1 MIRNKLLNSLK
12 LIYSTEKFDYIG
24 IYNDKYG
31 DNYLSFKIDNNK
43 NLAFKV
49 VNKNCF
55 KICPVKII
63 SSTVYQEGF
72 ESQILK
78 FDGKQT
84 ILYSYVNAI
93 CLSEEKFNGRAFDF
107 DMQLIIKSLE
117 G

>member
-1 MIRNKLLNSLK
+1 MIKNELLNSLK
-12 LIYSTEKFDYIG
+12 SRYDTEKFDYVG

-31 DNYLSFKIDNNK
+31 DNYLSFITDNK

-63 SSTVYQEGF
+63 SSSIYQEGF

-84 ILYSYVNAI
+84 TLYNYIGGI

-107 DMQLIIKSLE
+107 DMQLIIKNLE

>member
-12 LIYSTEKFDYIG
+12 SRYDTEKFDYVG
-24 IYNDKYG
+24 IHNDEYG
-31 DNYLSFKIDNNK
+31 NSYLSFKTDNK

-63 SSTVYQEGF
+63 SSSIYQEGF

-78 FDGKQT
+78 FDGKRT
-84 ILYSYVNAI
+84 TLCSYIGGI
-93 CLSEEKFNGRAFDF
+93 CLNEEKFNGRAFDF
-107 DMQLIIKSLE
+107 DIQLIIKRLE